1 MELDRLTQMVSFP
14 GEVETHVGAKCSS
27 SEGGEAFRMRTN
39 GRKKHCKHM
48 NTNEKLLLESQ
59 SVVCGEIPGKKT
71 MAIVWRMNIKKRD
84 SGSAFERINAA

>member
-14 GEVETHVGAKCSS
+14 GEVETHVGAKCFS

-59 SVVCGEIPGKKT
+59 SVVCGEIPGK
-71 MAIVWRMNIKKRD
+71 NYGHSLENEYKKAR
-84 SGSAFERINAA
+84 FWFCF